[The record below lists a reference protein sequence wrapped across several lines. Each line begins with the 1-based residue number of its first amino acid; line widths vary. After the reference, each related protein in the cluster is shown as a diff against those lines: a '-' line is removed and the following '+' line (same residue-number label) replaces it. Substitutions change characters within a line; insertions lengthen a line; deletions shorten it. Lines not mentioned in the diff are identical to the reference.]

1 MGRQGV
7 ERVGKLP
14 RIVYI
19 DGGPAGQTVHNEW
32 PSDLFSQILVHKGF
46 AVFTVDNRGTP
57 GRDRKFQTVVRH
69 QYGAIEL
76 KDQLTALDQ
85 LFAQYPQLDRARVA
99 IWGWSNGGSMTLYA
113 MTHSDLFKA
122 GASVAPVTDW
132 HDYYSIYTARNNSL
146 PSDKNSTSYAGMD

>member
-113 MTHSDLFKA
+113 MTHSSPFKT
-122 GASVAPVTDW
+122 GATVAPGTPP
-132 HDYYSIYTARNNSL
+132 HHYIFLYTTRNKS
-146 PSDKNSTSYAGMD
+146 PPTHNSTTR

>member
-19 DGGPAGQTVHNEW
+19 YGGPAGQTVHNEW

-99 IWGWSNGGSMTLYA
+99 IWGWRNGGYLKLYA
-113 MTHSDLFKA
+113 TTPPDLFKT
-122 GASVAPVTDW
+122 GAYGVPGTHSHHYQSLLTPRHKTAPS
-132 HDYYSIYTARNNSL
+132 HKRPAH
-146 PSDKNSTSYAGMD
+146 ST